1 MALVAEYNQIKGFRS
16 RCYKKVGEGYQ
27 LKPITKT
34 LVFATMYIHMDS
46 ITKEN
51 WKDFYHRIAA
61 WEKVFGPS
69 ASILDRRRKSRW
81 REHRITPEDVRNH
94 IGLAVNVVPKS
105 DAYFYKRLV
114 TMLRREVEYATL

>member
-1 MALVAEYNQIKGFRS
+1 MALVAEYNQIKGFKS
-16 RCYKKVGEGYQ
+16 LCYQKAGDGYR
-27 LKPITKT
+27 LKPITQT

-51 WKDFYHRIAA
+51 WKDFYRRIAA

-69 ASILDRRRKSRW
+69 SSVPDRRRKSRW
-81 REHRITPEDVRNH
+81 REQYITPKDVHNH
-94 IGLAVNVVPKS
+94 IGLTVNVMPKS